1 MSFRIQLLLAFIY
14 VILLGLAGITIVAG
28 RQLAA
33 GALEDFESQLQ
44 IEALLIASALHEPVE
59 EYFEVE
65 ADRDATIAAINVLA
79 QSITKLARE
88 TNTQITV
95 VHLDGE
101 VWLSTDSTIGETLGD
116 TPEFQAALE
125 EDIIYTLR
133 DNLQGQPIL
142 YSAAAI
148 VDHNAPMAIAHISA
162 PAAIAQAAVRQRWI
176 ALGSAF
182 AAISVAA
189 VLVSLYLSKTFTRPL
204 KTLEAAAMKLADG
217 DLQQRVAIER
227 PAEIRAVG
235 KSFNQM
241 AAQVEYMLQEQ
252 RAFASNASHELR
264 TPLTTT
270 RLRLERLRTGK
281 LTPEKETQYLIEIDQ
296 ELLRLSRLVEDLGIL
311 SRADSQRLERGKELI
326 DPKRVAKALLVQY
339 ADEIERKNLNIELT
353 AIDDVLLEAALT
365 HYRLVFRNLL
375 DNAIKYTPVGGQIHW
390 EISKDD
396 STTLRN
402 VITDTGIGI
411 TPEAQPNIFK
421 RFYRADESRN
431 RQQPGTGL
439 GLSLVQS
446 VLALYS
452 AEITIE
458 SAGFNQ
464 GTTVTVQWPL
474 K

>member
-1 MSFRIQLLLAFIY
+1 MSFRVQLLLAFIY

-28 RQLAA
+28 RQLSA
-33 GALEDFESQLQ
+33 GALEDFESKLQ

-59 EYFEVE
+59 DYLKAE
-65 ADRDATIAAINVLA
+65 ANKDTTIAAINTLA
-79 QSITKLARE
+79 QNITKLARE
-88 TNTQITV
+88 TDTQVTV
-95 VHLDGE
+95 VHLDGT
-101 VWLSTDSTIGETLGD
+101 VWLSTDSAMGDTLKD
-116 TPEFQAALE
+116 TPEFQAALM
-125 EDIIYTLR
+125 EDVIYNLR
-133 DNLQGQPIL
+133 DVQGEPIL

-148 VDHNAPMAIAHISA
+148 VDDNVPMAIAHISA
-162 PAAIAQAAVRQRWI
+162 PASIAQAAVRQRWI

-204 KTLEAAAMKLADG
+204 KKLEAAAMQLAEG
-217 DLQQRVAIER
+217 DLQQRVSIKR

-235 KSFNQM
+235 HSFNQM
-241 AAQVEYMLQEQ
+241 AAQIEHMLQEQ

-270 RLRLERLRTGK
+270 RLRLERLRTGT

-311 SRADSQRLERGKELI
+311 SRADSQRLERGKELV
-326 DPKRVAKALLVQY
+326 DPRRVANALLEQY
-339 ADEIERKNLNIELT
+339 ADEIERKQLKVTLT
-353 AIDDVLLEAALT
+353 AENDILLEAALT

-375 DNAIKYTPVGGQIHW
+375 DNAIKYTPVGG
-390 EISKDD
+390 EIRWQLVQDQQSGLK
-396 STTLRN
+396 S
-402 VITDTGIGI
+402 VIVDNGIGI
-411 TPEAQPNIFK
+411 SANAQPNIFQ

-446 VLALYS
+446 VLNLYG
-452 AEITIE
+452 ADIAIE
-458 SAGFNQ
+458 SAGLNQ
-464 GTTVTVQWPL
+464 GTTVTVKWPL
-474 K
+474 KS